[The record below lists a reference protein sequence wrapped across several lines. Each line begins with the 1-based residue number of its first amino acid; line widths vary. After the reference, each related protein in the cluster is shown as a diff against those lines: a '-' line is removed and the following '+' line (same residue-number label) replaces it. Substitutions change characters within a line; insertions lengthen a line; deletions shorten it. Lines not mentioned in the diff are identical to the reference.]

1 MIYTPNEILSLSINT
16 KEHDLARQF
25 ALEQDTPQKGKQVYL
40 NTLAILATHDL
51 LEWLGIESD
60 LEIGDSWNP
69 AVRCFHDVADLV
81 IPDLGIIE
89 CRPVLPGETIISLPV
104 EVTEDRIAY
113 IAVQF
118 QEQLNEVQL
127 LGFCP
132 ATDPQPEV
140 IEIASLEPIETLIDY
155 IDQLEESLV
164 LSMVPEADYLKPEIK
179 TSIDISLDR
188 TESLE
193 LDSTVTNL
201 HQWFSNLDAIYDKSW
216 QKLDDFINSLGGNQ
230 SPRFAMGLRSSSPNP
245 ELPSESVRKAKEID
259 LWQNRMAL
267 IINCQQKN
275 DEKTYIFIRLYPFLA
290 EEIYLPSGVAIII
303 LDELGNIFSKVQAG
317 NKNKML
323 EMREFRGEAGENFTI
338 KVTLGNMNYTENFV
352 I

>member
-1 MIYTPNEILSLSINT
+1 MTYTQNEILSLSINAE
-16 KEHDLARQF
+16 EHDIAHQF
-25 ALEQDTPQKGKQVYL
+25 ALEQDTTQKGKQVYL

-69 AVRCFHDVADLV
+69 AVRCFHNVADLV
-81 IPDLGIIE
+81 IPDLGKIE
-89 CRPVLPGETIISLPV
+89 CRPVLSGETLISLPP

-113 IAVQF
+113 VAVQF
-118 QEQLNEVQL
+118 QDQLDKVQL

-132 ATDPQPEV
+132 AVDPQPEV

-155 IDQLEESLV
+155 IDRLESAQLEP
-164 LSMVPEADYLKPEIK
+164 M
-179 TSIDISLDR
+179 
-188 TESLE
+188 
-193 LDSTVTNL
+193 VTNIGTWWL
-201 HQWFSNLDAIYDKSW
+201 PELTTLNLNAIYDNAW
-216 QKLDDFINSLGGNQ
+216 QKLDDFINSLAGNQ

-259 LWQNRMAL
+259 LGQNRMAL
-267 IINCQQKN
+267 IMNCQQKP

-303 LDELGNIFSKVQAG
+303 LDESGNTFSEVQAG
-317 NKNKML
+317 SKNKML
-323 EMREFRGEAGENFTI
+323 EMREFRGETGERFTVKI
-338 KVTLGNMNYTENFV
+338 ALGNMSYTESFM

>member
-1 MIYTPNEILSLSINT
+1 MTYTPNEILSLSISA

-40 NTLAILATHDL
+40 NTLAILAIHDF

-60 LEIGDSWNP
+60 LETSDSWNP

-81 IPDLGIIE
+81 IPDLGKIE
-89 CRPVLPGETIISLPV
+89 CRPILPKESVVSLPI

-132 ATDPQPEV
+132 ATIPQPK
-140 IEIASLEPIETLIDY
+140 EIDIANLKPIELLIDY
-155 IDQLEESLV
+155 IDRLESAQLEPVTNIGAWRL
-164 LSMVPEADYLKPEIK
+164 PEIAA
-179 TSIDISLDR
+179 L
-188 TESLE
+188 
-193 LDSTVTNL
+193 
-201 HQWFSNLDAIYDKSW
+201 NLDAIYDNAW
-216 QKLDDFINSLGGNQ
+216 QKLDDFINSLAGNQ
-230 SPRFAMGLRSSSPNP
+230 FSRFAVGLRSSSSNP

-259 LWQNRMAL
+259 LGQNRMAL

-275 DEKTYIFIRLYPFLA
+275 DDKTYIFIRLYPFLA

-303 LDELGNIFSKVQAG
+303 LDESGNVFSEVQAG
-317 NKNKML
+317 RRTKML
-323 EMREFRGEAGENFTI
+323 EMKEFRGETGERFTI
-338 KVTLGNMNYTENFV
+338 KVALGNINYTENFV